1 MGLFKDFIHLLSCI
15 LPHGSPTISQSILQQ
30 AASPVLWARHK
41 PDQFDIWSAGI
52 VLLQLAVPTM
62 RYDRGLK
69 QFNAQFGER

>member
-1 MGLFKDFIHLLSCI
+1 MDGLQLTYLFLPFPLS
-15 LPHGSPTISQSILQQ
+15 PSISESLLQQ
-30 AASPVLWARHK
+30 AVSPMLWARHK
-41 PDQFDIWSAGI
+41 PDRFDMWSAGI